1 MNLIWLGGVY
11 VNISFVLV
19 LLFLFFIIEGKY
31 GNGFFLLLIYDELGF
46 LEFCIIVDIIIFD
59 FIIIVNW

>member
-31 GNGFFLLLIYDELGF
+31 GNGFFLLLIYDKLGF
-46 LEFCIIVDIIIFD
+46 LEFYIIVDIIIFD

>member
-1 MNLIWLGGVY
+1 MGGVY
-11 VNISFVLV
+11 VIISFVLV

>member
-1 MNLIWLGGVY
+1 MY

-31 GNGFFLLLIYDELGF
+31 GNGFFLLLIYDKLGF
-46 LEFCIIVDIIIFD
+46 LEFCIIVDVIIFG
-59 FIIIVNW
+59 FIIVENI

>member
-46 LEFCIIVDIIIFD
+46 LEFYIIVDIIIFD

>member
-1 MNLIWLGGVY
+1 MLILVL
-11 VNISFVLV
+11 FLV

-31 GNGFFLLLIYDELGF
+31 GNGFFLFLIYDELGF

-59 FIIIVNW
+59 FIIIVN

>member
-1 MNLIWLGGVY
+1 MGGVY

-59 FIIIVNW
+59 FIIIVNI